1 MERAADM
8 LVQNGHS
15 QNRFIV
21 ALTDGYSGHSPV
33 GTMQRVDAQLH
44 TEAYQNVSVITIAVN
59 MKLADTQQ
67 ILDTCVRSDRD
78 CMISADGGMEALRVA
93 WRDAGN
99 KLTVS
104 EKIELA
110 NVSDEEC
117 LHLLE
122 RYIKLN
128 SREPKWSKQK
138 QAHWVSY
145 MHRRVHILKG
155 SEKFNKN
162 EQFQNFGSTT
172 MRVML
177 EEAGHALSDDY
188 RRDWGAI
195 EHEQFIYWQDEHGDF
210 KWSIIATKPSMMSAE
225 RKALLASLDMH
236 VPSQKELYDH
246 RVLHSYL
253 AAGLGVEVQNRQQEA
268 PFEIELGTLRA
279 IEDSKFVLTL
289 DFAMKMLCMFER
301 IACGAP
307 CIMEGET
314 GVSKTALTRM
324 LFILLNKQADGQPG
338 SNPYAAFATTVRDAL
353 GHVVTEHRQAHGTGM
368 PIISSTAVAMVL
380 RRIALDVSETNREA
394 IDDVKLLSRMRLGLL
409 ETLKADPGLDARP
422 DDVAAAVGGEEGMP
436 PGPFHV
442 PGTGTSAPRN
452 LFAWYVGEL
461 LTQMQVAL
469 TLTPTLTPT
478 PTRWHHHRKKPTR
491 TQRALPRVH
500 AATPQRPR
508 CCRPCWRHPCWR
520 RSQLASRH

>member
-1 MERAADM
+1 MERAADL
-8 LVQNGHS
+8 LVQRGHS
-15 QNRFIV
+15 QARFIV
-21 ALTDGYSGHSPV
+21 ALTDGYSGHSPPGAMPSV
-33 GTMQRVDAQLH
+33 YTKLR
-44 TEAYQNVSVITIAVN
+44 TEAYQQNVNVITITVN
-59 MKLADTQQ
+59 MAREHSQQ
-67 ILDTCVRSDRD
+67 IRDTCVRSDRD
-78 CMISADGGMEALRVA
+78 CMISADGGMEELRAA

-110 NVSDEEC
+110 NVSDGEC
-117 LHLLE
+117 LDLLE
-122 RYIKLN
+122 HYMKLN
-128 SREPKWSKQK
+128 SREPPWSKQK

-162 EQFQNFGSTT
+162 EQFQHFGSTT

-177 EEAGHALSDDY
+177 EEAAHALSDDY
-188 RRDWGAI
+188 RRDWSAI

-210 KWSIIATKPSMMSAE
+210 KWSIIATKPGIMSTE

-236 VPSQKELYDH
+236 VPSQQELYDH

-324 LFILLNKQADGQPG
+324 LFILLNKQAAAADGQPD
-338 SNPYAAFATTVRDAL
+338 SNVGGFECRRIYAAFATTVRDAL
-353 GHVVTEHRQAHGTGM
+353 GHVVAEHRQEHGTGI
-368 PIISSTAVAMVL
+368 PLEPSTAVDMVL
-380 RRIALDVSETNREA
+380 ERIASDVYDATGEE
-394 IDDVKLLSRMRLGLL
+394 IDDEKLLSNMRLGLI

-422 DDVAAAVGGEEGMP
+422 DDVAAAVHGEGGMP
-436 PGPFHV
+436 GGPFHAGRFHV
-442 PGTGTSAPRN
+442 AGTATPAPRN

-461 LTQMQVAL
+461 LAQMQVTLALTL
-469 TLTPTLTPT
+469 TLTPTPPLPLPLFLPPT
-478 PTRWHHHRKKPTR
+478 YPY
-491 TQRALPRVH
+491 
-500 AATPQRPR
+500 
-508 CCRPCWRHPCWR
+508 PCPC
-520 RSQLASRH
+520 SSPYP

>member
-1 MERAADM
+1 M
-8 LVQNGHS
+8 LVQRGRS
-15 QNRFIV
+15 QARFIV
-21 ALTDGYSGHSPV
+21 ALTDGYSEHSPP
-33 GTMQRVDAQLH
+33 GAMQRVHTQLRMA
-44 TEAYQNVSVITIAVN
+44 AYQNVSVITITVN
-59 MKLADTQQ
+59 MADEHSQE
-67 ILDTCVRSDRD
+67 IRDTCVRSDRD
-78 CMISADGGMEALRVA
+78 CMISADGGMEALRAA

-110 NVSDEEC
+110 NVSDGEC
-117 LHLLE
+117 LDLLE
-122 RYIKLN
+122 HYMKLN
-128 SREPKWSKQK
+128 SREPPWSKQK

-162 EQFQNFGSTT
+162 ERFQHFGSTT

-177 EEAGHALSDDY
+177 EEAAHALSDDY
-188 RRDWGAI
+188 RRDWSAI

-210 KWSIIATKPSMMSAE
+210 KWSIIATKPGMMSTE

-236 VPSQKELYDH
+236 VPSQQELYDH

-324 LFILLNKQADGQPG
+324 LFILLNKQAAAADGQPE
-338 SNPYAAFATTVRDAL
+338 SNLYAAFATTVRDAL
-353 GHVVTEHRQAHGTGM
+353 GHVVAEHRQEHGTGIPM
-368 PIISSTAVAMVL
+368 EPSTAVAMVL
-380 RRIALDVSETNREA
+380 QRIASDVSEATGEA
-394 IDDVKLLSRMRLGLL
+394 PVFDDEELLSNMRLGLL

-422 DDVAAAVGGEEGMP
+422 DDVAAAVHGEGG
-436 PGPFHV
+436 V
-442 PGTGTSAPRN
+442 PGGTATPAPRN

-461 LTQMQVAL
+461 LAQMQVTLALML
-469 TLTPTLTPT
+469 TLTPIYPYPYPYPNPT
-478 PTRWHHHRKKPTR
+478 PTQVLDILATVK
-491 TQRALPRVH
+491 
-500 AATPQRPR
+500 AA
-508 CCRPCWRHPCWR
+508 
-520 RSQLASRH
+520 

>member
-1 MERAADM
+1 
-8 LVQNGHS
+8 
-15 QNRFIV
+15 
-21 ALTDGYSGHSPV
+21 
-33 GTMQRVDAQLH
+33 MQRVHTQLR
-44 TEAYQNVSVITIAVN
+44 TEAYQNVSVITITVN
-59 MKLADTQQ
+59 MAIGDSQQ
-67 ILDTCVRSDRD
+67 IRNTCVRSDRD
-78 CMISADGGMEALRVA
+78 CMISADGGMEALRAA

-117 LHLLE
+117 LDLLE
-122 RYIKLN
+122 HYMKLN
-128 SREPKWSKQK
+128 SREPTWSKQK

-172 MRVML
+172 IRVML

-210 KWSIIATKPSMMSAE
+210 KWSIIATKPSMMSTE

-236 VPSQKELYDH
+236 VPSQQELYDH

-253 AAGLGVEVQNRQQEA
+253 AAGLGVEVQNRQQEGA
-268 PFEIELGTLRA
+268 FEIELGTLRA

-324 LFILLNKQADGQPG
+324 LFILLNKQAAAADGQPE
-338 SNPYAAFATTVRDAL
+338 SNLYAAFATTVRDAL
-353 GHVVTEHRQAHGTGM
+353 GHVLTEHRQEHGTGM
-368 PIISSTAVAMVL
+368 PMVPSTAVAMVL
-380 RRIALDVSETNREA
+380 RRIASDVSEATGEA
-394 IDDVKLLSRMRLGLL
+394 IDDEKLLSDMRLGLL

-422 DDVAAAVGGEEGMP
+422 DDVAAAVHGEGGMP
-436 PGPFHV
+436 R
-442 PGTGTSAPRN
+442 APTDASRN

-461 LTQMQVAL
+461 LTQMQVTLALTLAL
-469 TLTPTLTPT
+469 TLTPTPT
-478 PTRWHHHRKKPTR
+478 PT
-491 TQRALPRVH
+491 LPLPLPLPLPL
-500 AATPQRPR
+500 TLPYPY
-508 CCRPCWRHPCWR
+508 PYPYP
-520 RSQLASRH
+520 